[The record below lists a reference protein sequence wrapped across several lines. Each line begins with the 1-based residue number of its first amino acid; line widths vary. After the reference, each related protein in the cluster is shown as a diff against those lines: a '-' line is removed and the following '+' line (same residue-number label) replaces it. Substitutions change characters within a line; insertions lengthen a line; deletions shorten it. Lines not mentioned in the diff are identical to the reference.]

1 MDFKPTSDIIV
12 LQEYIFTTCTVFQRC
27 IYTICSLFLCNAPS
41 SQSRRIRDL
50 TAHLQDHRHDHATRR
65 GLLIL
70 VEQRRRLLRYSQ
82 ADESDLDL
90 VGAGSRNAIVMNA
103 IVMVQ
108 AGAREVDESARR
120 QALKGRAG
128 GPTTTTSRR
137 TPSVRRAL
145 T

>member
-1 MDFKPTSDIIV
+1 M
-12 LQEYIFTTCTVFQRC
+12 
-27 IYTICSLFLCNAPS
+27 
-41 SQSRRIRDL
+41 
-50 TAHLQDHRHDHATRR
+50 
-65 GLLIL
+65 L
-70 VEQRRRLLRYSQ
+70 VGQRRRLLRYSQ

-90 VGAGSRNAIVMNA
+90 VGAGSRNAI
-103 IVMVQ
+103 IMVE
-108 AGAREVDESARR
+108 AGAREVDESALR